1 MIKIL
6 NITLTLSSFIYVI
19 LANPPMYVL
28 KVMLI
33 VSLVSAWF
41 YTKDKRI
48 AIKNSNGGNR
58 RRVPETRL
66 ILLPLIGG
74 GAGALVGQL
83 MNRHKPSNSRFIATH
98 IVSSLL
104 FSITIV
110 YFYTPSDSALRIPL
124 NFIRNVLNSL

>member
-6 NITLTLSSFIYVI
+6 NVTLTLSSCISVI
-19 LANPPMYVL
+19 LSNPPTYVL
-28 KVMLI
+28 KAMLI
-33 VSLVSAWF
+33 LSLVSAWL
-41 YTKDKRI
+41 YTRDKRI
-48 AIKNSNGGNR
+48 AIKNASGGNR

-66 ILLPLIGG
+66 IMLSLLGG
-74 GAGALVGQL
+74 GAGSLLGQL
-83 MNRHKPSNSRFIATH
+83 MNRHKTSNSKFIATH

-124 NFIRNVLNSL
+124 NFIQNVLNSL